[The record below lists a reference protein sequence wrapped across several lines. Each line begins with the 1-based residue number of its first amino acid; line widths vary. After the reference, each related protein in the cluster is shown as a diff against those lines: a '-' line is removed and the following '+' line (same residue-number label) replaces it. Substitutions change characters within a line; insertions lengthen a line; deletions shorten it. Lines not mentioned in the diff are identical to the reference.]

1 VSDAVR
7 WDAAAT
13 GADARRVRVERLE
26 LMRMAASAGPTTAV
40 PDGLRLGPQQGLI
53 ARTQVELPAGRYRV
67 TAVHSGGLRVLADDA
82 RVIDSWRGRWRPRR
96 GTGTFVVSEPRTVTI
111 RVEHSH
117 QRGDA
122 ALILDIVPQAEDD
135 D

>member
-1 VSDAVR
+1 MSPIVLAIIVAVILL
-7 WDAAAT
+7 
-13 GADARRVRVERLE
+13 V
-26 LMRMAASAGPTTAV
+26 
-40 PDGLRLGPQQGLI
+40 LI
-53 ARTQVELPAGRYRV
+53 VLLLLSRYRV
-67 TAVHSGGLRVLADDA
+67 PGAEEAFIVTGTGKGHQGKVY
-82 RVIDSWRGRWRPRR
+82 R